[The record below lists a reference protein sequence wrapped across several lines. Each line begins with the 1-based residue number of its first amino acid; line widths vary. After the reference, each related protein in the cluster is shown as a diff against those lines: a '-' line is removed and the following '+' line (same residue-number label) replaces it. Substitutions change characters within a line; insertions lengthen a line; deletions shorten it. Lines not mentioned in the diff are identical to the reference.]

1 MDTALRNRLT
11 GAVLLIF
18 LAVALLPELLSGAG
32 DRARDAAEPAVD
44 GAESVYKTYNFAL
57 DDTAARSPVA
67 GAEAPVPNPVP
78 NPAPNPAPQPSPEPT
93 PTPAPVTEASPPVAT
108 KPTPT
113 PAPTSAPKPAPS
125 VTPASAAP
133 TPSAVFFVQLGVF
146 SNKPSADQLARAVR
160 AKGYKVT
167 VTRVDGPTVLH
178 RVRVGPVA
186 DRPAATELSKRLA
199 AAGHAGTIVAPPGG
213 DSR

>member
-1 MDTALRNRLT
+1 MRVVDTALRNRLT

-32 DRARDAAEPAVD
+32 DRARDAAKPAVD

-57 DDTAARSPVA
+57 DDTAARSPLA

-78 NPAPNPAPQPSPEPT
+78 NPLPNPAPQLSPEPT
-93 PTPAPVTEASPPVAT
+93 PTPAPVTA
-108 KPTPT
+108 
-113 PAPTSAPKPAPS
+113 PAPS

-133 TPSAVFFVQLGVF
+133 TPSTGFFVQLGVF